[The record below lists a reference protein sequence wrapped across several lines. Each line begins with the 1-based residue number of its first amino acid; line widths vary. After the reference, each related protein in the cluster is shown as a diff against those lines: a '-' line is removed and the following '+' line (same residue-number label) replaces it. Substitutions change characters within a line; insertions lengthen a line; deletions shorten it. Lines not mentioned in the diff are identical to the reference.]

1 VWYNNRRRELEQELL
16 EVRRREGEKERR
28 REGEKERRREGG
40 KEGRRE
46 GEKERRREGG
56 KERRREGEKE
66 GRREGGEQRELGLE
80 DQLGEL
86 ELGGCRGCGRCGQ
99 CGGRDCGPRSGG
111 GDGVVEFAVARVFT

>member
-16 EVRRREGEKERR
+16 EVRRREGEKER
-28 REGEKERRREGG
+28 
-40 KEGRRE
+40 RRE